1 MRVVLTTGTLMI
13 GRVSRTTLA
22 FRSCAAALNV
32 SRLHSTRAVPRATV
46 IILMLRPPFPAQTA
60 PALPRIK
67 WPCAAIDTT
76 YSEVTST
83 RGSGGAFFTYAP
95 CSKGSGSLGYGQP
108 VRYLLDA
115 LVTGRRLD
123 CSARSARDPPA
134 SVCDASAME
143 KLESIPNWDRCN
155 PANHDGGADHVG
167 GALLAFRRHWKAPLL
182 LFPSLRGRARHS
194 PPNL

>member
-83 RGSGGAFFTYAP
+83 RGAGGAF
-95 CSKGSGSLGYGQP
+95 
-108 VRYLLDA
+108 LLMH
-115 LVTGRRLD
+115 LVVK
-123 CSARSARDPPA
+123 A
-134 SVCDASAME
+134 VVVWAMV
-143 KLESIPNWDRCN
+143 N
-155 PANHDGGADHVG
+155 
-167 GALLAFRRHWKAPLL
+167 
-182 LFPSLRGRARHS
+182 LFAIFWMLW
-194 PPNL
+194 